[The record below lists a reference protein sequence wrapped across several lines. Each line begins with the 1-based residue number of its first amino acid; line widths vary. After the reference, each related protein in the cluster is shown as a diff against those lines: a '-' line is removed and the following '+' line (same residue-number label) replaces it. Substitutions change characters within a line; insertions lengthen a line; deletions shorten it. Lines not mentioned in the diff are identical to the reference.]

1 MNLPTHIPA
10 SKASTKLL
18 KDLTLVRE
26 KLQGVED
33 STSPTVDRINPLRKI
48 DQELSLRLL
57 HFLSAEMNI
66 PLSLPENM
74 PNEDDEDGYKDG
86 GKVKKTGLSKVHQGE
101 FVSTEKTV
109 EMFGS
114 NFLSR
119 LNLSLIHI

>member
-18 KDLTLVRE
+18 RDLTLVRR
-26 KLQGVED
+26 KLQAVED
-33 STSPTVDRINPLRKI
+33 STISPTVDRINPLRKI

-74 PNEDDEDGYKDG
+74 PKENDEDEEEEDE
-86 GKVKKTGLSKVHQGE
+86 V
-101 FVSTEKTV
+101 F
-109 EMFGS
+109 F
-114 NFLSR
+114 
-119 LNLSLIHI
+119 

>member
-57 HFLSAEMNI
+57 HFLCAEMNI

-74 PNEDDEDGYKDG
+74 PKDDQDEE
-86 GKVKKTGLSKVHQGE
+86 QE
-101 FVSTEKTV
+101 EAF
-109 EMFGS
+109 F
-114 NFLSR
+114 
-119 LNLSLIHI
+119 

>member
-1 MNLPTHIPA
+1 MNLPTHVPA

-26 KLQGVED
+26 RLQGVED

-66 PLSLPENM
+66 PLSLPQNM
-74 PNEDDEDGYKDG
+74 PLEDED
-86 GKVKKTGLSKVHQGE
+86 E
-101 FVSTEKTV
+101 EEKEEEV
-109 EMFGS
+109 F
-114 NFLSR
+114 F
-119 LNLSLIHI
+119 

>member
-18 KDLTLVRE
+18 RDLTRVRD
-26 KLQGVED
+26 KLQAVED

-66 PLSLPENM
+66 SLSLPENM
-74 PNEDDEDGYKDG
+74 PNEDDEEEEQEEE
-86 GKVKKTGLSKVHQGE
+86 V
-101 FVSTEKTV
+101 F
-109 EMFGS
+109 F
-114 NFLSR
+114 
-119 LNLSLIHI
+119 

>member
-10 SKASTKLL
+10 SKASTQLL
-18 KDLTLVRE
+18 KNLTLVRD

-66 PLSLPENM
+66 PISLPENM
-74 PNEDDEDGYKDG
+74 PKEDDDEEEQE
-86 GKVKKTGLSKVHQGE
+86 V
-101 FVSTEKTV
+101 F
-109 EMFGS
+109 F
-114 NFLSR
+114 
-119 LNLSLIHI
+119 

>member
-33 STSPTVDRINPLRKI
+33 SISPTVDRINPLRKI

-66 PLSLPENM
+66 TLSLPENM
-74 PNEDDEDGYKDG
+74 PKEDDENEE
-86 GKVKKTGLSKVHQGE
+86 HE
-101 FVSTEKTV
+101 EEAF
-109 EMFGS
+109 F
-114 NFLSR
+114 
-119 LNLSLIHI
+119 

>member
-1 MNLPTHIPA
+1 MNLPTHIPS

-66 PLSLPENM
+66 PISLPENM
-74 PNEDDEDGYKDG
+74 PKEDDDEEEQE
-86 GKVKKTGLSKVHQGE
+86 V
-101 FVSTEKTV
+101 F
-109 EMFGS
+109 F
-114 NFLSR
+114 
-119 LNLSLIHI
+119 

>member
-18 KDLTLVRE
+18 KDLSLVR
-26 KLQGVED
+26 KRLQAIED
-33 STSPTVDRINPLRKI
+33 STISPTVDKLIPLRKI

-74 PNEDDEDGYKDG
+74 PKEDDEDEEQEE
-86 GKVKKTGLSKVHQGE
+86 V
-101 FVSTEKTV
+101 F
-109 EMFGS
+109 F
-114 NFLSR
+114 
-119 LNLSLIHI
+119 

>member
-1 MNLPTHIPA
+1 MNLPTHVPA

-26 KLQGVED
+26 RLQGVED

-66 PLSLPENM
+66 PLSLPPNM
-74 PNEDDEDGYKDG
+74 PLEDED
-86 GKVKKTGLSKVHQGE
+86 E
-101 FVSTEKTV
+101 EEKEEEV
-109 EMFGS
+109 F
-114 NFLSR
+114 F
-119 LNLSLIHI
+119 

>member
-18 KDLTLVRE
+18 KDLSIVR
-26 KLQGVED
+26 KRLQAIED
-33 STSPTVDRINPLRKI
+33 STISPTVDKLIPLRKI

-74 PNEDDEDGYKDG
+74 PKEDDEDEEQEE
-86 GKVKKTGLSKVHQGE
+86 V
-101 FVSTEKTV
+101 F
-109 EMFGS
+109 F
-114 NFLSR
+114 
-119 LNLSLIHI
+119 

>member
-18 KDLTLVRE
+18 KDLTRVRE
-26 KLQGVED
+26 KLKRVED
-33 STSPTVDRINPLRKI
+33 LTSPTVDRINPLRKI

-74 PNEDDEDGYKDG
+74 PKEDGEDEDQEE
-86 GKVKKTGLSKVHQGE
+86 V
-101 FVSTEKTV
+101 F
-109 EMFGS
+109 F
-114 NFLSR
+114 
-119 LNLSLIHI
+119 

>member
-1 MNLPTHIPA
+1 MNIPTHIPA

-33 STSPTVDRINPLRKI
+33 SISLTVDRINPLRKI

-74 PNEDDEDGYKDG
+74 PKEDDDEEEQE
-86 GKVKKTGLSKVHQGE
+86 V
-101 FVSTEKTV
+101 F
-109 EMFGS
+109 F
-114 NFLSR
+114 
-119 LNLSLIHI
+119 

>member
-18 KDLTLVRE
+18 KDLTFVRE

-33 STSPTVDRINPLRKI
+33 SKSPTVDRINPLRKI

-66 PLSLPENM
+66 QLSLPENM
-74 PNEDDEDGYKDG
+74 PNQDVEDEEQE
-86 GKVKKTGLSKVHQGE
+86 V
-101 FVSTEKTV
+101 F
-109 EMFGS
+109 F
-114 NFLSR
+114 
-119 LNLSLIHI
+119 

>member
-18 KDLTLVRE
+18 KDLSLVR
-26 KLQGVED
+26 KRLQVIED
-33 STSPTVDRINPLRKI
+33 STISPTVDKLIPLRKI

-74 PNEDDEDGYKDG
+74 PKEDDEDEEQEE
-86 GKVKKTGLSKVHQGE
+86 V
-101 FVSTEKTV
+101 F
-109 EMFGS
+109 F
-114 NFLSR
+114 
-119 LNLSLIHI
+119 

>member
-10 SKASTKLL
+10 SKASTQLL
-18 KDLTLVRE
+18 KHLPDVRE

-74 PNEDDEDGYKDG
+74 PNEGDEDEE
-86 GKVKKTGLSKVHQGE
+86 HQE
-101 FVSTEKTV
+101 EAF
-109 EMFGS
+109 F
-114 NFLSR
+114 
-119 LNLSLIHI
+119 

>member
-10 SKASTKLL
+10 SKASTKLM
-18 KDLTLVRE
+18 KDLTLVRK

-66 PLSLPENM
+66 QLSLPENM
-74 PNEDDEDGYKDG
+74 PKEDDEDEDQEE
-86 GKVKKTGLSKVHQGE
+86 V
-101 FVSTEKTV
+101 F
-109 EMFGS
+109 F
-114 NFLSR
+114 
-119 LNLSLIHI
+119 

>member
-18 KDLTLVRE
+18 KDLSLVR
-26 KLQGVED
+26 KRLQVIED
-33 STSPTVDRINPLRKI
+33 STISPTVDKLIPLRKI

-74 PNEDDEDGYKDG
+74 PKEDDEDEEQEEE
-86 GKVKKTGLSKVHQGE
+86 V
-101 FVSTEKTV
+101 F
-109 EMFGS
+109 F
-114 NFLSR
+114 
-119 LNLSLIHI
+119 

>member
-33 STSPTVDRINPLRKI
+33 SISPTVDRINPLRKI

-66 PLSLPENM
+66 PLSLPDNM
-74 PNEDDEDGYKDG
+74 PNEDDEEEEQEEE
-86 GKVKKTGLSKVHQGE
+86 V
-101 FVSTEKTV
+101 F
-109 EMFGS
+109 F
-114 NFLSR
+114 
-119 LNLSLIHI
+119 